1 MLRFLLIALVVANL
15 GYFVWARGDTD
26 GAGRGDR
33 EPQRLA
39 QQLRPQL
46 LQIRRPAVPIPTAAT
61 AIAPSPT
68 PAAAPAPAPAPVTDV
83 DTAR

>member
-1 MLRFLLIALVVANL
+1 MLRFILIALVVANL
-15 GYFVWARGDTD
+15 GYFVWARGDAD
-26 GAGRGDR
+26 GRGLTDR

-46 LQIRRPAVPIPTAAT
+46 LQIRKPVVPIAT
-61 AIAPSPT
+61 PANAIVSTPA
-68 PAAAPAPAPAPVTDV
+68 PAAAAAPAPVTDV

>member
-15 GYFVWARGDTD
+15 GYFVWARGDVD
-26 GAGRGDR
+26 GRGLTDR

-46 LQIRRPAVPIPTAAT
+46 LQIRKPVVPISTPAN
-61 AIAPSPT
+61 AIVSTPSP
-68 PAAAPAPAPAPVTDV
+68 AGAQAPASDV
-83 DTAR
+83 DTTR